1 MKVEA
6 VRGPKFLAILR
17 KYGSNAPLAPTP
29 VLVHHEPNDPLA
41 ILLTNF
47 LLWESTPELA
57 DEALARLS
65 RVIVDVN
72 ELRVMLERELAE
84 TIGSKYPFIEER
96 ALRLRAALND
106 VFRRQHRTSLDHL
119 RNASRKDQR
128 GYLEGLPE
136 IPPFVSGR
144 TLLAAFEHP
153 AAVVDDTTVEV
164 LLQHGAV
171 EPTST
176 TADVVAWISKH
187 HRADEMVKI
196 HNALTALKYEA
207 CAAAGKQFTKIR
219 AAYLARHAGYL
230 AVENAAR
237 QKIEDEKQA
246 KIAAAERVIED
257 KRLAEIAKE
266 EDRVRLKR
274 EAEEARVAAKI
285 ERDAQRVL
293 RERERVA
300 HEIAREKALKKAAHA
315 KQVAAVREEARR
327 VRDAARNKIR
337 EAAAAKKAAARQIEQ
352 DRKVALKASAAKKI
366 AAAKAIVDAK
376 KAAAAKK
383 IVAAKAAVAAKKLA
397 AAQKVVAK
405 KEAVAAKKLAAAQ
418 KVAAKKAA
426 VAAKKLAAAKKVA
439 AVKASA
445 TAKKTAAKKKI
456 AAKKVPAKKSSP
468 SKSSIK
474 KSASKKSSSK
484 SSAKSSSKSSS
495 KSAASKPAPK
505 RSNKAARKAAKK
517 TSRAASS
524 SKSVKSAKRGR
535 RR

>member
-405 KEAVAAKKLAAAQ
+405 KEAVAAKKLAAA
-418 KVAAKKAA
+418 
-426 VAAKKLAAAKKVA
+426 KKVA

-456 AAKKVPAKKSSP
+456 AAKKAPAKKSSP

-474 KSASKKSSSK
+474 KSASKKSSAKSSSK

-524 SKSVKSAKRGR
+524 SKSAKSAKRGR